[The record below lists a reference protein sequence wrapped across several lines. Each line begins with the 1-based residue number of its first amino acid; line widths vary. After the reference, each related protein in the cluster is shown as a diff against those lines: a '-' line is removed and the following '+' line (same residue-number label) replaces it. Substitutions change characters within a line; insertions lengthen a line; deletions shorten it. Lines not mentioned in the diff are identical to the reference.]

1 MEDTVSASDDVDT
14 TLNQQI
20 SPLNVESS
28 LSFTDEVAIVERAE
42 ASSSLSMSD
51 EADTSIGEIV
61 TPSLIIGVK
70 YNEFA
75 FADNELFSIYKGSM
89 DTLEYPDVIAI
100 QPDSNS
106 ISPIVVTEDSKE
118 IRVSPAL
125 SDASYSNSND
135 DANLRVGRLQYD
147 TDYVLYAFTE
157 YMDSSPD
164 VSAAFRA
171 GTSALDPDAFLFG
184 KGYSDLMPGTPFS
197 GDSEGTIYTPSV
209 FEALT
214 TLLFSPQIARTP
226 SPSVSL
232 RL

>member
-1 MEDTVSASDDVDT
+1 MEEGRSIQLLSMLSDD
-14 TLNQQI
+14 
-20 SPLNVESS
+20 
-28 LSFTDEVAIVERAE
+28 
-42 ASSSLSMSD
+42 
-51 EADTSIGEIV
+51 ADTSIGEIV

-75 FADNELFSIYKGSM
+75 FSDNELFSIYKGSM

-125 SDASYSNSND
+125 SRCQLHSNSND

-184 KGYSDLMPGTPFS
+184 KGYSDL
-197 GDSEGTIYTPSV
+197 
-209 FEALT
+209 
-214 TLLFSPQIARTP
+214 IARY
-226 SPSVSL
+226 SFFW